1 MQVLVDTNVLVRI
14 VEQQHVHHA
23 VAVESLRNLSLAG
36 HILHLVPQVHY
47 EFWVVAT
54 RSIESNGLGMTSH
67 EVAQEL
73 EKLSDPL
80 FRFLRDERA
89 IYNPWH
95 ELVCKYAVRG
105 KQSHDARLVAAM
117 IRHGLTHILT
127 FNAQDFARF
136 SEIAVIEPTAAI
148 SSR

>member
-14 VEQQHVHHA
+14 IEPHHAHHA
-23 VAVESLRNLSLAG
+23 VAVESLRNLTVAG
-36 HILHLVPQVHY
+36 HILCLVPQVHY

-54 RSIESNGLGMTSH
+54 RSIENNGLGMTSH
-67 EVAQEL
+67 EAALEL
-73 EKLSDPL
+73 EKLCGPL

-89 IYNPWH
+89 IYDPWH
-95 ELVCKYAVRG
+95 ELVCKCDVRG

-117 IRHGLTHILT
+117 IRHGLKHVLA

-136 SEIAVIEPTAAI
+136 SEIAVIEPSATI